1 VPSDIGAICSR
12 PKAKNNMLKI
22 VIWLVSIAA
31 IIAAL
36 AIVAAGPGT
45 RFGLWNFGV
54 GLGILQMA
62 AIPVL
67 ALAAASLVMVMLAFW
82 KARGLVPLAGL
93 ALLVAGGASLV
104 PLQMK
109 AAAEGNPFI
118 HDITTDFDNPPQ
130 IIAAA
135 SAERMNPPEYL
146 GSDPAPQGNGLTI
159 SAAQKTAF
167 PDITPLVLKG
177 ELGVIATRASS
188 AIKSMGLEILP
199 DSGRDG
205 AQTGQSMIEAVA
217 TSTWFGFKDDFVV
230 RITGQ
235 EDGSVRVDIRSKSRV
250 GVSDLG
256 ANAARVREFAKRM
269 RPDA

>member
-1 VPSDIGAICSR
+1 
-12 PKAKNNMLKI
+12 MLKI
-22 VIWLVSIAA
+22 VIWLVSVVA

-36 AIVAAGPGT
+36 AVVAAGPGT

-67 ALAAASLVMVMLAFW
+67 VLAAGSLVMVLLAFW

-93 ALLVAGGASLV
+93 ALVMAGGASLI

-135 SAERMNPPEYL
+135 LAERMNPPGYL
-146 GSDPAPQGNGLTI
+146 GSDPAPQGNGVTI
-159 SAAQKTAF
+159 SAAQQNAF
-167 PDITPLVLKG
+167 PDIAPLMLKG
-177 ELGVIATRASS
+177 ELGAIATQANS
-188 AIKSMGLEILP
+188 AIKSMGMEILP
-199 DSGRDG
+199 NSGPNG
-205 AQTGQSMIEAVA
+205 TQSGQSIIEAVA

-230 RITGQ
+230 RLADQG
-235 EDGSVRVDIRSKSRV
+235 DGSIRVDVRSKSRV

-256 ANAARVREFAKRM
+256 ANAARVRQFLKELRSKSE
-269 RPDA
+269 

>member
-1 VPSDIGAICSR
+1 
-12 PKAKNNMLKI
+12 MLKI

-31 IIAAL
+31 IVAAL
-36 AIVAAGPGT
+36 AIAASGPGT

-67 ALAAASLVMVMLAFW
+67 VLAVASFVVLVLAIW
-82 KARGLVPLAGL
+82 KARGLVPIAGL
-93 ALLVAGGASLV
+93 SLVMAGGASVV
-104 PLQMK
+104 PLQTK

-135 SAERMNPPEYL
+135 SAERMNPPGYL
-146 GSDPAPQGNGLTI
+146 GSDPAPQGNGATI
-159 SAAQKTAF
+159 SAAQQNAF
-167 PDITPLVLKG
+167 PDIAPLVLKG
-177 ELGVIATRASS
+177 AVSDIAARARSE
-188 AIKSMGLEILP
+188 IESMGMEILP
-199 DSGRDG
+199 DAGLAV
-205 AQTGQSMIEAVA
+205 AQSRQSTIEAVA

-230 RITGQ
+230 RLADQ
-235 EDGSVRVDIRSKSRV
+235 EDGSVRVDVRSKSRV

-256 ANAARVREFAKRM
+256 ANAARVREFSKRM

>member
-1 VPSDIGAICSR
+1 
-12 PKAKNNMLKI
+12 MLKI
-22 VIWLVSIAA
+22 VIWLISIAA

-36 AIVAAGPGT
+36 AILAAGLGT

-67 ALAAASLVMVMLAFW
+67 ALAAASLVMVVLAFW
-82 KARGLVPLAGL
+82 KARGLLPLAGL
-93 ALLVAGGASLV
+93 ALVMAAGASLV
-104 PLQMK
+104 PLQMR

-130 IIAAA
+130 IVAAA
-135 SAERMNPPEYL
+135 AAERMNPPAYL
-146 GSDPAPQGNGLTI
+146 GSDPAPQGNGATI
-159 SAAQKTAF
+159 SAAQQRAF
-167 PDITPLVLKG
+167 PDIAPLILKG
-177 ELGVIATRASS
+177 AVSDIAARARSE
-188 AIKSMGLEILP
+188 IESMGMDILP
-199 DSGRDG
+199 DAGLAA
-205 AQTGQSMIEAVA
+205 AQSGQSTIEAVA

-230 RITGQ
+230 RIVQQG
-235 EDGSVRVDIRSKSRV
+235 DSLVRVDLRSKSRV

-256 ANAARVREFAKRM
+256 ANAARVREFSKRM